1 MHRCY
6 CLAIVFCTLI
16 GCDKSESEKA
26 DSTKST
32 SSKSGSEKQKPTKVT
47 KVTAKPI
54 AQADFPVPAGMKF
67 GTSFHDT
74 RSTIMWRG
82 PNMLSKYI
90 AFYEKKLKAA
100 GWTKN
105 SAESETIGGVGF
117 LKFEKGGLEITL
129 TMNPARDGKRM
140 SIFAKGTGV
149 SVPKE
154 DE

>member
-1 MHRCY
+1 MHRSY
-6 CLAIVFCTLI
+6 CFVIVICALI
-16 GCDKSESEKA
+16 GCDKSESEQT

-32 SSKSGSEKQKPTKVT
+32 SSKTGSAKKKPAKI
-47 KVTAKPI
+47 TAKPI
-54 AQADFPVPAGMKF
+54 VQADFPVPEGMKF
-67 GTSFHDT
+67 GTSFRGT

-90 AFYEKKLKAA
+90 AFYEQKLKAA

-105 SAESETIGGVGF
+105 AAESETIEGVGF

-149 SVPKE
+149 AVPEEE